1 MFKKILCTTSLCLT
15 MMGTSMA
22 DSSAHRKFYAGAAA
36 GYVYLVPYGQA
47 SESSLGVGESTNLN
61 KRSGGIE
68 GKIFG
73 GYDFFNDKFKL
84 SSDIFVS
91 INNSHTRK
99 VLVDTQAPG
108 VTRTN
113 TISQRYTAGVYFN
126 LGREVTDS
134 VSILG
139 KVGLK
144 NSRFAIKHQPSAI
157 ANYNSKAQ
165 YANLWGFSPGFE
177 IRKELTENWR
187 AHLEGSFTFYESW
200 KSKDFDP
207 GAGTATVKIGPRILS
222 FALGISRK
230 F

>member
-1 MFKKILCTTSLCLT
+1 MFKKILYTTSLCLA
-15 MMGTSMA
+15 MLGAYVA
-22 DSSAHRKFYAGAAA
+22 DSSAHGKFYAGAAA

-47 SESSLGVGESTNLN
+47 SESAQGDGESTNLN

-91 INNSHTRK
+91 INNAHTRK
-99 VLVDTQAPG
+99 VLTTQLETD
-108 VTRTN
+108 TRTN
-113 TISQRYTAGVYFN
+113 TISQRYAAGVYVNFGGALTN
-126 LGREVTDS
+126 S
-134 VSILG
+134 VSLLG
-139 KVGLK
+139 KIGLA
-144 NSRFAIKHQPSAI
+144 NSRFVIKHQPSEDA
-157 ANYNSKAQ
+157 AYSSKAQ
-165 YANLWGFSPGFE
+165 YANLWGVSPGFE

-187 AHLEGSFTFYESW
+187 AHLEGTFTFYEAW

-207 GAGTATVKIGPRILS
+207 GPGNATVKIGPRILS